1 MYRTSELNSVQVTD
15 FVIRDLYT
23 VQNGRVKDPIYS
35 FSERAVNSLF
45 GFGEISYK
53 KFLYLNSTVRNDWFS
68 TLSKENRSIIYPS
81 VSTSYVFTEHLGT
94 TSWLSF
100 GKLRLAY
107 AEVGSDSDVAPY
119 SNVLFYGIN
128 NNLFSGQPLGG
139 PLGSTLP
146 NPNLRPMRVEEAEVG
161 LELNMFQGK
170 INLDI
175 AAYDKITTDQIV
187 SAQISDASGF
197 VNTAI
202 NSGQSRNRGIEALLN
217 IVAVENDNFTWET
230 SFNTAYN
237 KTKVLS
243 LLTETPGERITVGT
257 HVFNGEL
264 RQIVG
269 EEMGQ
274 VAGFGYRRDDQNR
287 IVFGANGLPLRS
299 LDLINF
305 GSALPRW
312 IGGFTNSFNYKGLA
326 LSFLIDYRI
335 GGKMLSGTNFNAV
348 RHGLHKMTLQGR
360 EGGVV
365 GEGVNQKG
373 EVNAVSAPVQAYWE
387 IVRSQGLVEPVVYD
401 AGFWKLRQISL
412 GYDFTKFLPEKSPIR
427 GVKFNVVA
435 NNVLMLKKWVDNIDP
450 ESFGYSS
457 DNLVG
462 MESTGLPT
470 TRSLGFNLNVKF

>member
-1 MYRTSELNSVQVTD
+1 
-15 FVIRDLYT
+15 
-23 VQNGRVKDPIYS
+23 
-35 FSERAVNSLF
+35 
-45 GFGEISYK
+45 
-53 KFLYLNSTVRNDWFS
+53 
-68 TLSKENRSIIYPS
+68 
-81 VSTSYVFTEHLGT
+81 
-94 TSWLSF
+94 
-100 GKLRLAY
+100 
-107 AEVGSDSDVAPY
+107 
-119 SNVLFYGIN
+119 
-128 NNLFSGQPLGG
+128 
-139 PLGSTLP
+139 
-146 NPNLRPMRVEEAEVG
+146 MRVEEAEVG

-427 GVKFNVVA
+427 GVKLNVVA

>member
-53 KFLYLNSTVRNDWFS
+53 KFLYLNGTVRNDWFS

-128 NNLFSGQPLGG
+128 NNLFGGQPVGG

-170 INLDI
+170 INLDV

-197 VNTAI
+197 VNTSI
-202 NSGQSRNRGIEALLN
+202 NSGQSRNRGVEALLN

-264 RQIVG
+264 RQIVR
-269 EEMGQ
+269 EEME
-274 VAGFGYRRDDQNR
+274 VAG
-287 IVFGANGLPLRS
+287 
-299 LDLINF
+299 
-305 GSALPRW
+305 
-312 IGGFTNSFNYKGLA
+312 
-326 LSFLIDYRI
+326 
-335 GGKMLSGTNFNAV
+335 
-348 RHGLHKMTLQGR
+348 
-360 EGGVV
+360 
-365 GEGVNQKG
+365 
-373 EVNAVSAPVQAYWE
+373 EV
-387 IVRSQGLVEPVVYD
+387 I
-401 AGFWKLRQISL
+401 
-412 GYDFTKFLPEKSPIR
+412 
-427 GVKFNVVA
+427 
-435 NNVLMLKKWVDNIDP
+435 M
-450 ESFGYSS
+450 
-457 DNLVG
+457 
-462 MESTGLPT
+462 
-470 TRSLGFNLNVKF
+470 

>member
-1 MYRTSELNSVQVTD
+1 
-15 FVIRDLYT
+15 
-23 VQNGRVKDPIYS
+23 
-35 FSERAVNSLF
+35 
-45 GFGEISYK
+45 
-53 KFLYLNSTVRNDWFS
+53 
-68 TLSKENRSIIYPS
+68 
-81 VSTSYVFTEHLGT
+81 
-94 TSWLSF
+94 
-100 GKLRLAY
+100 
-107 AEVGSDSDVAPY
+107 
-119 SNVLFYGIN
+119 
-128 NNLFSGQPLGG
+128 
-139 PLGSTLP
+139 
-146 NPNLRPMRVEEAEVG
+146 MRVEEAEVG

-202 NSGQSRNRGIEALLN
+202 NSGQSRNRGVEALLN

-373 EVNAVSAPVQAYWE
+373 EVNAVAAPVQAYWE